1 MAPKTHLTKESSVR
15 TGPLKGSNRLKEGV
29 SRVYWPSARGIH
41 GLCWLSRGERSH
53 CFLWLTS
60 AEMQESSCKQNQH
73 NQAMGDKAGH
83 PGRPTTQAAL
93 QGGPFSWAVR
103 TRISAGKNRTHTWQ
117 CL

>member
-1 MAPKTHLTKESSVR
+1 MAPKNPSN
-15 TGPLKGSNRLKEGV
+15 KGVKHQNWATERKQQAQGV
-29 SRVYWPSARGIH
+29 SRVYWPSACGIH

-73 NQAMGDKAGH
+73 NQAMGSKAGH

-103 TRISAGKNRTHTWQ
+103 A
-117 CL
+117 